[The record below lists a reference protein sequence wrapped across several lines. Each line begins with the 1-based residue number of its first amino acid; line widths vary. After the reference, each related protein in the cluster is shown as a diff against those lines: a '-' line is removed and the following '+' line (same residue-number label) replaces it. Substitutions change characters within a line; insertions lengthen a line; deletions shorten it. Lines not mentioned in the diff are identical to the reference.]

1 MKNKKTIYIFGNPT
15 LDFDNVPF
23 KVLQDL
29 KKELPHINFIIRD
42 PNENLKPNKNGELF
56 IIDTVLEITKVIV
69 INDIDKIKNSPRY
82 SMHDFDLG
90 FNLKLLKK
98 IGKLKKLTIFGVP
111 SKIKKQVAVK
121 QLVDIIKKEMPIKS
135 S

>member
-69 INDIDKIKNSPRY
+69 INDIDKIKNSYQSRC
-82 SMHDFDLG
+82 HRQFRFG
-90 FNLKLLKK
+90 FLINSKTLKK
-98 IGKLKKLTIFGVP
+98 PAF
-111 SKIKKQVAVK
+111 S
-121 QLVDIIKKEMPIKS
+121 
-135 S
+135 